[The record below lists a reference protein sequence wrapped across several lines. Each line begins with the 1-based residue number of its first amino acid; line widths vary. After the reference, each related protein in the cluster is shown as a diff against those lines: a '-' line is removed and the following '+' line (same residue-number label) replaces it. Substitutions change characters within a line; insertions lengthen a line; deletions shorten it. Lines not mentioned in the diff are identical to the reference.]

1 MKQKFNVTITFKNVL
16 SCLKMTVKEWRESR
30 SEWTRP
36 PTSDMLHLSSLQL
49 EDSQT
54 IQNCPTSIEQ
64 QLRSFEART
73 KVGVIANLIFVS

>member
-36 PTSDMLHLSSLQL
+36 PTSDMLHLSMQSLQL

-54 IQNCPTSIEQ
+54 IQNCPTSIGQ
-64 QLRSFEART
+64 QL
-73 KVGVIANLIFVS
+73 KKL